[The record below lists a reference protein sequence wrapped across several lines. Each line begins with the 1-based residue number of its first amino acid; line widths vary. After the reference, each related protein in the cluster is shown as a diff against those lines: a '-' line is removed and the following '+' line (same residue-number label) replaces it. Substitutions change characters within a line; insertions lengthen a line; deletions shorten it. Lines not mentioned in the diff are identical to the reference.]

1 MRRIIFYK
9 LVLIALMG
17 LGACADDAAH
27 TNKTKEETKMQQRS
41 LLYGRPAFRI
51 NLSCENSDITI
62 YLNGVEIFERYGDPS
77 LYVELPV
84 NDLILRGENELALL
98 VDPPKG
104 SRAECSADLVVR
116 EFNNF
121 DMEPLKILTLH
132 YDEKQKHPT
141 EGTTH
146 MGSYSSYD
154 DFEPSDRGDVHVGAP
169 VVKKH
174 KKSATYGADATF
186 VRLKFDLP
194 TPFGRWK
201 YAEGLP
207 ILDKPFLSLTLD
219 EYVHTARHD
228 PKFAKLYEINHRIYK
243 LVKAKDIDALM
254 PYFRERNLEMDRAFF
269 RSAGTTERGFREDF
283 LSELN
288 DPDMELLEISEEKWK
303 THNIAYRVDDNNKLA
318 WLTDLIIFNRKQ
330 GDGSSTYTMKFRWDG
345 KEWILTR

>member
-9 LVLIALMG
+9 MALIALMG
-17 LGACADDAAH
+17 LGACADDATH

-41 LLYGRPAFRI
+41 LLYDRPAFRI
-51 NLSCENSDITI
+51 NLSCEQASVRI
-62 YLNGVEIFERYGDPS
+62 YLNGVQVFERFDDPS

-84 NDLILRGENELALL
+84 NDLILNGENELALL

-104 SRAECSADLVVR
+104 ARAKCGADLVVR

-121 DMEPLKILTLH
+121 DMEPLKILTLR
-132 YDEKQKHPT
+132 YDESRKHPT

-154 DFEPSDRGDVHVGAP
+154 DFRPSDRGDVSVGAP
-169 VVKKH
+169 VVKEHRPSEIYPSK
-174 KKSATYGADATF
+174 ATF

-207 ILDKPFLSLTLD
+207 ILEKPFMDLTLE

-228 PKFAKLYEINHRIYK
+228 PKFAKLYEINRRIYE
-243 LVKAKDIDALM
+243 LVKARDIDALM

-288 DPDMELLEISEEKWK
+288 DPDMELLEISEEDWR
-303 THNIAYRVDDNNKLA
+303 THNIAYRVDDNNRLA

-330 GDGSSTYTMKFRWDG
+330 GDGSSTYTMKFRWNG